1 MPAATAP
8 GLQCGTNRPVLPSV
22 ICSSVPLS
30 RVAMTG
36 SPAAPGLADHM
47 RHPLAS
53 REPYEDIEPG
63 QQARHIRA
71 ITEEIEQSAE
81 PEIARKG
88 AEFVIVLRHKRIG
101 PADHQEAR

>member
-1 MPAATAP
+1 MWYEQTGFALCNLLFCA
-8 GLQCGTNRPVLPSV
+8 V
-22 ICSSVPLS
+22 
-30 RVAMTG
+30 VAG
-36 SPAAPGLADHM
+36 CDDRQSGCPGLADHM
-47 RHPLAS
+47 RHSLAS

-101 PADHQEAR
+101 PADHQEARLPHRLLH